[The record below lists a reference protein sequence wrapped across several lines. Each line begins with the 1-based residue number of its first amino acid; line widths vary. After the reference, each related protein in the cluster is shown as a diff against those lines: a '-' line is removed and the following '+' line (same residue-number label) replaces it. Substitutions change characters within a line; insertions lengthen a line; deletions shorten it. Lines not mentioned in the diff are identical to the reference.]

1 MVASAYLRWLT
12 ELNNLTDLGNNHDHH
27 IKTTSV

>member
-12 ELNNLTDLGNNHDHH
+12 QLTNLTDLGNNHDHH